1 MMVALAQIDYRAS
14 TGRTPWHR
22 ASAVS
27 KLLLAALVVTGAIA
41 APTLKVLLVMT
52 GVALVLA
59 LTSGLPLPVVAAAA
73 GYPLVFV
80 LVFVWTRWDGG
91 WLTPLMLVL
100 RPVTASL
107 TAAWLTGT
115 TPYPDL
121 FAPISRLLPRR
132 TGDSLF
138 LTYRAL
144 WALLDRADQM
154 WRALQLRGG
163 LAGPAR
169 RRLAVA
175 GEGLGLMVVH
185 SFERSRRLYATMLLR
200 GHTGRVCGCRHWAE
214 PTRADLLVAAMAAL
228 VTGLGWLAWRT
239 R

>member
-1 MMVALAQIDYRAS
+1 MSALAQIDYQAS
-14 TGRTPWHR
+14 TGRSPWHR
-22 ASAVS
+22 ASALS
-27 KLLLAALVVTGAIA
+27 KLLLALLLVASAIA
-41 APTLKVLLVMT
+41 APSLRMLLAMHAVAWLLV
-52 GVALVLA
+52 
-59 LTSGLPLPVVAAAA
+59 LTSGLPPALVAAAA
-73 GYPLVFV
+73 GCPLVFTV
-80 LVFVWTRWDGG
+80 VFVLTRWDGT

-121 FAPISRLLPRR
+121 FAPISRVLPRH

-169 RRLAVA
+169 RRMTVV

-185 SFERSRRLYATMLLR
+185 GFERSRRLYATMQIR
-200 GHTGRVCGCRHWAE
+200 GHSGRVCGCRHWAE
-214 PTRADLLVAAMAAL
+214 PSAADLLVAAAAVLIGVLL
-228 VTGLGWLAWRT
+228 VFTWGR

>member
-1 MMVALAQIDYRAS
+1 MMAALAEIDYRAS
-14 TGRTPWHR
+14 AGRTPWHR
-22 ASAVS
+22 ASALS
-27 KLLLAALVVTGAIA
+27 KLLLATLVIAGAIA
-41 APTLKVLLVMT
+41 APTLKVMAVMAVT
-52 GVALVLA
+52 ALVLA
-59 LTSGLPLPVVAAAA
+59 VSSGLPLMLVAAAA

-80 LVFVWTRWDGG
+80 LVFVWTRWDGT

-138 LTYRAL
+138 LTYRAV
-144 WALLDRADQM
+144 WALLDRADRM
-154 WRALQLRGG
+154 WRALRLRGG

-185 SFERSRRLYATMLLR
+185 GFERSRRLYATMLLR
-200 GHTGRVCGCRHWAE
+200 GHSGRVCGCRHWAE
-214 PTRADLLVAAMAAL
+214 PSSADLLVA
-228 VTGLGWLAWRT
+228 VTAVVVAGLGWFAWRT
-239 R
+239 G

>member
-1 MMVALAQIDYRAS
+1 MMASLAQIDYRAS
-14 TGRTPWHR
+14 VGRTPWHR
-22 ASAVS
+22 ASALS
-27 KLLLAALVVTGAIA
+27 KLLLATLVVAGAIA
-41 APTLKVLLVMT
+41 APTLKVLLVPA

-59 LTSGLPLPVVAAAA
+59 LTSGLPLSLVAAAA

-80 LVFVWTRWDGG
+80 AVFVWTRWDGG

-100 RPVTASL
+100 RPVIASL

-121 FAPISRLLPRR
+121 FAPISRVLPRR

-144 WALLDRADQM
+144 WALLDRADRM

-163 LAGPAR
+163 LGGPAR

-185 SFERSRRLYATMLLR
+185 GFERSRRLYATMLLR
-200 GHTGRVCGCRHWAE
+200 GHSGRVCGCRHWAE
-214 PTRADLLVAAMAAL
+214 PTRADLLVAATGLA
-228 VTGLGWLAWRT
+228 VVGLGWLAWRAG
-239 R
+239 

>member
-1 MMVALAQIDYRAS
+1 MISVLAQIDYRAS
-14 TGRTPWHR
+14 AGRTPWHY
-22 ASAVS
+22 ASALS
-27 KLLLAALVVTGAIA
+27 K
-41 APTLKVLLVMT
+41 
-52 GVALVLA
+52 LVLA
-59 LTSGLPLPVVAAAA
+59 LLLVTCAIVAPSLRMLLAMHAVAWLLVLTSGLPLALVAAAA
-73 GYPLVFV
+73 GYPLVFTLLFV
-80 LVFVWTRWDGG
+80 LTRWDGS

-121 FAPISRLLPRR
+121 FAPISRVLPRR

-163 LAGPAR
+163 LVGPTR

-185 SFERSRRLYATMLLR
+185 GFERSRRLYATMLIR

-214 PTRADLLVAAMAAL
+214 PTAADLLVAAAAILIGAL
-228 VTGLGWLAWRT
+228 VWFTWRGA
-239 R
+239 